1 MKKNGLKGLLVFIAA
16 AALGLAGCAAPGIYS
31 VNMGYDAQRASV
43 PSYLKPDQKA
53 LQSIISVAEFSDTR
67 KIGDPLVIGRV
78 IEKNGVK
85 VLVLPKTTKPTEA
98 MAQGVRAYLRRAGYN
113 VSGLLGRWD
122 LREQTIPQPPN
133 SRLLIGGAIEELEV
147 DCRRAFP
154 TNTYTTKIRLT
165 LYLADTAQKKILYRS
180 TVEATTSLEHALFS
194 EARLGEQASVAL
206 GDAIEKLFEKHEL
219 SQQISELLRR

>member
-1 MKKNGLKGLLVFIAA
+1 MKRNGVKGLLIFLAA
-16 AALGLAGCAAPGIYS
+16 AVFGLAGCAAPGIYS
-31 VNMGYDAQRASV
+31 VNMDYDAQRAAI

-53 LQSIISVAEFSDTR
+53 LQAIISVAEFSDVR
-67 KIGDPLVIGRV
+67 KISDPLVIGRV

-154 TNTYTTKIRLT
+154 TNTYNQNPVT
-165 LYLADTAQKKILYRS
+165 LYLADTVQKKILYRS
-180 TVEATTSLEHALFS
+180 TVEATTSLEHACFRKS
-194 EARLGEQASVAL
+194 AWESRPAWRWGR
-206 GDAIEKLFEKHEL
+206 D
-219 SQQISELLRR
+219 

>member
-1 MKKNGLKGLLVFIAA
+1 MKRNGVKGLLIFLAA
-16 AALGLAGCAAPGIYS
+16 AVFGLAGCAAPGIYS
-31 VNMGYDAQRASV
+31 VNMDYDAQRAAI

-53 LQSIISVAEFSDTR
+53 LQAIISVAEFSDVR
-67 KIGDPLVIGRV
+67 KISDPLVIGRV

-98 MAQGVRAYLRRAGYN
+98 VAQGVRAYLRRAGFN
-113 VSGLLGRWD
+113 VSGILDRWD
-122 LREQTIPQPPN
+122 LHEQTILQPPN
-133 SRLLIGGAIEELEV
+133 SRLLIGGAIEGLEV

-154 TNTYTTKIRLT
+154 TNTYATKIRLT

-194 EARLGEQASVAL
+194 EERLGEQASVAL

-219 SQQISELLRR
+219 SQQMSQLLSR